1 MNSSKIIFHI
11 DMNAFFASVE
21 MALNPTLVG
30 KPIAVAHND
39 PLYRGII
46 LSPNYEARKFGIKTT
61 MLVKDALL
69 LCNNLVIVEPK
80 MEKYKEYSSKFFEY
94 LYTIT
99 DKIEIA
105 SIDEA
110 YLDVTDKFKEI
121 HPLELAKNIQ
131 DKLYNEYKLPSSI
144 GIAPN
149 KFLAKMASD
158 LKKPLGITVLRKRE
172 IDKYL
177 WPLSI
182 DEMFGVGKKTKQ
194 KLESIG
200 IKTIGD
206 LANFQNL
213 YLLKET
219 LGELT
224 ADSLYKHANGN
235 DDSHV
240 DPNSYSESQSISNS
254 HTFTNNVF
262 DPNYAKKT
270 LKVIAN
276 TVSYRLKQENKKAQT
291 IGLILKY
298 ANFKQINRSMS
309 LDNATNNDKEIYSIV
324 EDIFDEYFTQGDN
337 IRLVGIF
344 ASRLIAATEDLKQ
357 YTIFDDPNVLDKED
371 GIQRLLKILKSEFG
385 QDSINLGYYDYKEKE
400 DKYGK

>member
-21 MALNPTLVG
+21 TALNPNLKD

-46 LSPNYEARKFGIKTT
+46 LSPNYEARKYGIRTT
-61 MLVKDALL
+61 MLVKEAML
-69 LCNNLVIVEPK
+69 LCNNLIIVEPK
-80 MEKYKEYSSKFFEY
+80 MEKYKEYSNKFFEY

-99 DKIEIA
+99 DIIEIA

-110 YLDVTDKFKEI
+110 YMDVTEKFKQI
-121 HPLELAKNIQ
+121 HPIDLANLIQ
-131 DKLYNEYKLPSSI
+131 RKLYNDFKLPSSI

-158 LKKPLGITVLRKRE
+158 LKKPMGITVLRKRE

-182 DEMFGVGKKTKQ
+182 DKMFGVGKKTKP
-194 KLESIG
+194 KLEEIG

-206 LANFQNL
+206 LANFKDFE
-213 YLLKET
+213 LLKNT
-219 LGELT
+219 VGDLT
-224 ADSLYKHANGN
+224 ANSLYEHANGN
-235 DDSHV
+235 DNSIV
-240 DPNSYSESQSISNS
+240 DVNSYSESQSVSNS
-254 HTFTNNVF
+254 HTFDNNVF
-262 DPNYAKKT
+262 DPEYAKKT

-276 TVSYRLKQENKKAQT
+276 TVSYRLKKENKKALT

-298 ANFKQINRSMS
+298 SNFKQINRSTG
-309 LDNATNNDKEIYSIV
+309 LEIATNNDKEIYDIV
-324 EDIFDEYFTQGDN
+324 EDIFDEYFTQGDM

-344 ASRLIAATEDLKQ
+344 ASRLENANDEVKQ
-357 YTIFDDPNVLDKED
+357 YSIFDDPEVINKED
-371 GIQRLLKILKSEFG
+371 GINRLLNNLKSEFG
-385 QDSINLGYYDYKEKE
+385 QNSINLGYYNYKAKDE
-400 DKYGK
+400 